1 MAVLRWISG
10 FGGNCGPALARI
22 LFLSLLV
29 VGLACWPD
37 GGRAAGTVGDDGL
50 HKQSWFHESF
60 LDLRDDL
67 VEAQASKKGLI
78 VAFEQ
83 AGCPYCREMHTVN
96 FADAELVQYLRK
108 HFVFVQLD
116 IRGSREVVDFDGAAM
131 EERKLARRWG
141 IVFTPTMVLFAPRGA
156 PAAGKTGKAVAAA
169 TMPGYFKPFHFHTM
183 LEYVAVGHYRSKH
196 FQAYVNERAE
206 RLRKAGKKVKIW

>member
-1 MAVLRWISG
+1 MTVMSWRAQIGRYAGVG
-10 FGGNCGPALARI
+10 LARV
-22 LFLSLLV
+22 LLLSV
-29 VGLACWPD
+29 VVVVLACWPD
-37 GGRAAGTVGDDGL
+37 SGRGAGTVGDDGL

-60 LDLRDDL
+60 LDLREDL

-108 HFVFVQLD
+108 NFVFVQLD

-141 IVFTPTMVLFAPRGA
+141 IVFTPTMLLFAPQAA
-156 PAAGKTGKAVAAA
+156 PVAGKTGKALAAA
-169 TMPGYFKPFHFHTM
+169 AMPGYFKPFHFHTM
-183 LEYVAVGHYRSKH
+183 LEFVAGGHYASKH